1 MATAAS
7 ASYTAKTPF
16 FTAAT
21 GGTGGRMRE
30 THEVF
35 NQVPPLVDYNLFAC
49 DPALHDALAREGGA
63 AWAAALDALG
73 AQLGS
78 AGILALGD
86 QANRQP
92 PRLASHDAHGRRV
105 DRVDFNPAW
114 HRLTALLY
122 ASGVHSAAWLDPQP
136 GAHVARAAAFYLHG
150 QVEAGSLCPVTM
162 TFAALPL
169 LRAEP
174 ALWRTLAARFAA
186 RDYDARDLPLA
197 AKRTL
202 TVGMGLTEKQG
213 GSDLRATTTRA
224 RAIGAGGRGAEYAL
238 LGHKWFYSAPAA
250 DAHLVLARSADDA
263 LSCFFVPRWR
273 PDGTRNAIRIERLKD
288 KLGNRSNASGE
299 VEFDDAFGILV
310 GEPGRGLPALL
321 AMAAHTRLDCV
332 LGSAALMRRALTE
345 ALHHA
350 RHRRA
355 FGRPLIEHAL
365 MRNVLADLALESEAA
380 LALALHLAAAVGAGG
395 EVEGEVEDEGEPGEG
410 AAAAATAGGS
420 ADGDATA
427 ALARARR
434 RILTPAAKFWVCK
447 RAIAFTAECMEI
459 CGGNGYIEDGPMP
472 RLLREA
478 PVNSIWEGAG
488 NVMCLDVLR
497 ALGREPEAAVR
508 LIDDLADG
516 CAGEP
521 RLVRTLHAL
530 RPALRTSAAPEW
542 QARAL
547 AARLVLLSQAA
558 LLRRHAPATVADSFI
573 ASRFAGAAGSTG
585 DPLFGLLAD
594 PAAAPILLARA
605 WQA

>member
-1 MATAAS
+1 
-7 ASYTAKTPF
+7 
-16 FTAAT
+16 
-21 GGTGGRMRE
+21 MRE

-49 DPALHDALAREGGA
+49 DPALQAALAREGGGA
-63 AWAAALDALG
+63 QAAALDALG

-78 AGILALGD
+78 AESLALGD
-86 QANRQP
+86 QANRHP
-92 PRLASHDAHGRRV
+92 PRLATHDAHGRRV
-105 DRVDFNPAW
+105 DRVDFDPAW
-114 HRLTALLY
+114 HRLSALLY

-169 LRAEP
+169 LRREP
-174 ALWRTLAARFAA
+174 ALWHTLAKRFAA

-224 RAIGAGGRGAEYAL
+224 RALGAGGRGAEYAL
-238 LGHKWFYSAPAA
+238 VGHKWFYSAPAC
-250 DAHLVLARSADDA
+250 DAHLVLARSDDDA

-288 KLGNRSNASGE
+288 KLGNRANASGE
-299 VEFDDAFGILV
+299 VEFDDAFGVQV

-355 FGRPLIEHAL
+355 FGRPLLEHAL
-365 MRNVLADLALESEAA
+365 MRNVLADLALESEAT
-380 LALALHLAAAVGAGG
+380 LALALHLAAAVDAGG
-395 EVEGEVEDEGEPGEG
+395 EGEPGEG
-410 AAAAATAGGS
+410 EAAASPAGES
-420 ADGDATA
+420 TDGDAA
-427 ALARARR
+427 ARARARR

-497 ALGREPEAAVR
+497 ALDREPEAAVR

-521 RLVRTLHAL
+521 RLVRTLQAL
-530 RPALRTSAAPEW
+530 LPALSTSAAQQW

-547 AARLVLLSQAA
+547 AARLVLLTQAV
-558 LLRRHAPATVADSFI
+558 LLRRHAPAAVADSFI
-573 ASRFAGAAGSTG
+573 TSRFADTAAGTG

>member
-1 MATAAS
+1 
-7 ASYTAKTPF
+7 
-16 FTAAT
+16 
-21 GGTGGRMRE
+21 MRE

-49 DPALHDALAREGGA
+49 DAALHDALAREGGSA
-63 AWAAALDALG
+63 RAGALDALG
-73 AQLGS
+73 TQLGGT
-78 AGILALGD
+78 GILALGE
-86 QANRQP
+86 QANRHP
-92 PRLASHDAHGRRV
+92 PVLATHDTCGRRV
-105 DRVDFNPAW
+105 DRVDFDPAW
-114 HRLTALLY
+114 HRLSALLY

-169 LRAEP
+169 LRREP
-174 ALWRTLAARFAA
+174 ALWHTLAKRFAA

-202 TVGMGLTEKQG
+202 SVGMGLTEKQG

-238 LGHKWFYSAPAA
+238 VGHKWFYSAPAA

-288 KLGNRSNASGE
+288 KLGNRANASGE
-299 VEFDDAFGILV
+299 VEFGDAFGVLV

-355 FGRPLIEHAL
+355 FGRPLLEHAL

-380 LALALHLAAAVGAGG
+380 LALALHLAAAVDAGG
-395 EVEGEVEDEGEPGEG
+395 DE
-410 AAAAATAGGS
+410 AAAGTAGGS
-420 ADGDATA
+420 TDGDGDAA

-497 ALGREPEAAVR
+497 ALDREPEAATR
-508 LIDDLADG
+508 LVDDLADG

-521 RLVRTLHAL
+521 RLVRALHAL
-530 RPALRTSAAPEW
+530 LPALHTSAAHQW

-547 AARLVLLSQAA
+547 TAGLVLLAQAA
-558 LLRRHAPATVADSFI
+558 LLRRDAPATVADSFI
-573 ASRFAGAAGSTG
+573 ASRFADAAGGTG
-585 DPLFGLLAD
+585 DPVFGLLAD

-605 WQA
+605 WQAG

>member
-1 MATAAS
+1 
-7 ASYTAKTPF
+7 
-16 FTAAT
+16 
-21 GGTGGRMRE
+21 MRE
-30 THEVF
+30 THQVF

-49 DPALHDALAREGGA
+49 DPALHDALAREGGGA
-63 AWAAALDALG
+63 RATALDALG
-73 AQLGS
+73 AQLGG

-86 QANRQP
+86 QANRHP
-92 PRLASHDAHGRRV
+92 PVLATHDACGRRV
-105 DRVDFNPAW
+105 DRVDFDPAW
-114 HRLTALLY
+114 HHLSALLY

-174 ALWRTLAARFAA
+174 ALWRTLAGRFAA

-197 AKRTL
+197 ARRTL

-213 GSDLRATTTRA
+213 GSDLRATTTTA
-224 RAIGAGGRGAEYAL
+224 RALGAGGRGAEYAL
-238 LGHKWFYSAPAA
+238 VGHKWFYSAPAA

-288 KLGNRSNASGE
+288 KLGNRANASGE
-299 VEFDDAFGILV
+299 VEFDDAFGVLV
-310 GEPGRGLPALL
+310 DEPGRGLPALL
-321 AMAAHTRLDCV
+321 TMAARTRLDCV

-355 FGRPLIEHAL
+355 FGRPLLEHAL
-365 MRNVLADLALESEAA
+365 MRNVLADLALESEAT
-380 LALALHLAAAVGAGG
+380 LALALHLAAAVDAGG
-395 EVEGEVEDEGEPGEG
+395 EGEPGEG
-410 AAAAATAGGS
+410 EAAASPAGESTG
-420 ADGDATA
+420 GDAA

-497 ALGREPEAAVR
+497 ALDREPEAATR
-508 LIDDLADG
+508 LFDDLADS

-521 RLVRTLHAL
+521 RLVRALHAL
-530 RPALRTSAAPEW
+530 LPALSTSAAQQW

-547 AARLVLLSQAA
+547 AAGLVLLTQAV
-558 LLRRHAPATVADSFI
+558 LLRRHAPAAVADSFI
-573 ASRFAGAAGSTG
+573 TSRFADTAAGTG